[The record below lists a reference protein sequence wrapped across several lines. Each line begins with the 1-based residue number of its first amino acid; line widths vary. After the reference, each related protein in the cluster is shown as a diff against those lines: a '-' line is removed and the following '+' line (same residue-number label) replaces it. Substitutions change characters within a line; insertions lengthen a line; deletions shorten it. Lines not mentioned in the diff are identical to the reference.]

1 MAAAGCPR
9 VPLRCHPGLG
19 RVPAGPRAA
28 GSPAPDRRPPGA
40 ANRTR
45 RERAGGAV
53 RAVRIRA
60 GAAAC
65 AHPGQV
71 RPAARPLRIPVPV
84 LTGLEGH
91 AGRTAEPTRARQ
103 RLVSDPGLLRPRCLA
118 GTPSALPVPPLLA
131 TLRNKSSSG
140 ETRTL
145 PPFCTGGGPF
155 GAGRRLAH
163 IRSHLRTPTW
173 ASRTYVSRARK
184 SPWTVWAVLP
194 APALTRRR

>member
-40 ANRTR
+40 AHRTR

-103 RLVSDPGLLRPRCLA
+103 RLVSDPGPLRPRCLA

-131 TLRNKSSSG
+131 TLRNKLSSG

-145 PPFCTGGGPF
+145 PPLCAPWRQGG
-155 GAGRRLAH
+155 
-163 IRSHLRTPTW
+163 S
-173 ASRTYVSRARK
+173 
-184 SPWTVWAVLP
+184 AVMAP
-194 APALTRRR
+194 APHRTGHSCRAAIRDAVTAALDGGAARNRGARVRP